1 MFHHN
6 VAKLLQ
12 LCKKFRTDIQTAVD
26 FLTTRVK
33 KPDEDDLT
41 KLCRV
46 MWYLRN
52 TSHILLTLEA
62 YGTHII
68 NRWVDASH
76 AVHDDMKS
84 HPGGVITLGK
94 GDIYGSSTRQPINT
108 QSSTEIEL
116 VDVNNMLPQ
125 IPWKR

>member
-1 MFHHN
+1 M
-6 VAKLLQ
+6 
-12 LCKKFRTDIQTAVD
+12 
-26 FLTTRVK
+26 
-33 KPDEDDLT
+33 

-52 TSHILLTLEA
+52 TSHIRLTLEA

-68 NRWVDASH
+68 NRWIDASY
-76 AVHDDMKS
+76 AAHDDMKS
-84 HPGGVITLGK
+84 HPGGVITLGQ
-94 GDIYGSSTRQPINT
+94 GAIYGSSTRQRINT

-116 VDVNNMLPQ
+116 VDVNNMRPQ